1 MESHLPHVGRSTK
14 GGSLPYNSWNGNG
27 AKAPRVT
34 IDFPDA
40 PVRRVPGWKPALD
53 IACILLGL
61 PIWLPL
67 MILLMLVTR
76 FSSPGPIFYRQKR
89 VGLGGRHFLIWKFRT
104 MKVSAETQTHERHL
118 EELIRVDCPMT
129 KLDAYGDPRLAP
141 FGRFLRASGLDELPQ
156 IFNVLCG
163 EMSLVGPRPC
173 LPNEFAHYQPWQRER
188 VNGLPGLTGY
198 WQVNGKNKTTFN
210 EMIAMDLF
218 YLKNLSFLLDLKIIF
233 KTCAVI
239 AGQLFES
246 RPATQPSRQD
256 RDPRPSATPGP
267 QDGGRRSPPTPSFPP
282 GGISAK
288 SMKKQVTV
296 GVIGCGYWGPMLV
309 RNFKGL
315 ADCQL
320 KAVCDVNTKRLKHIH
335 ALYPDIE
342 GMTQTQQLLN
352 GAAVDAVVI
361 ATPVKHHYSLAKAS
375 LLAGKHTFIEKPMAP
390 SSAECEELIEIADR
404 NGLVLMLDH
413 TFLYSSPVQ
422 KIAQIVQAG
431 DIGEIRYIN
440 CRRLNLGLFQ
450 KDINVAWDLAP
461 HDISII
467 LHILDEFPTT
477 INCQGNAHITPGVED
492 VTNMS
497 LSFSRKRFATIQS
510 SWLEPRKIREM
521 TIVGTRRM
529 IVYDDLQTREKIRI
543 YDARVERPPHYD
555 TFAEFQYSYHY
566 GDSYIPYLHQEEPL
580 KLACQHFVDCIKTN
594 SQPLTDG
601 RRGLEMVRILEAAS
615 ASLKMNGAP
624 VTFSPPGN
632 AAPARAPVK
641 AEEIFQVEAFAG

>member
-1 MESHLPHVGRSTK
+1 
-14 GGSLPYNSWNGNG
+14 
-27 AKAPRVT
+27 
-34 IDFPDA
+34 
-40 PVRRVPGWKPALD
+40 
-53 IACILLGL
+53 
-61 PIWLPL
+61 
-67 MILLMLVTR
+67 
-76 FSSPGPIFYRQKR
+76 
-89 VGLGGRHFLIWKFRT
+89 
-104 MKVSAETQTHERHL
+104 
-118 EELIRVDCPMT
+118 
-129 KLDAYGDPRLAP
+129 
-141 FGRFLRASGLDELPQ
+141 
-156 IFNVLCG
+156 
-163 EMSLVGPRPC
+163 
-173 LPNEFAHYQPWQRER
+173 
-188 VNGLPGLTGY
+188 
-198 WQVNGKNKTTFN
+198 
-210 EMIAMDLF
+210 
-218 YLKNLSFLLDLKIIF
+218 
-233 KTCAVI
+233 
-239 AGQLFES
+239 
-246 RPATQPSRQD
+246 
-256 RDPRPSATPGP
+256 
-267 QDGGRRSPPTPSFPP
+267 
-282 GGISAK
+282 
-288 SMKKQVTV
+288 MKKQITV
-296 GVIGCGYWGPMLV
+296 GIIGCGYWGPLLV

-320 KAVCDVNTKRLKHIH
+320 KAICDLNTERLKHVR
-335 ALYPDIE
+335 ALYPDVE

-352 GAAVDAVVI
+352 GTNVDAVVI
-361 ATPVKHHYSLAKAS
+361 ATPVKHHY
-375 LLAGKHTFIEKPMAP
+375 
-390 SSAECEELIEIADR
+390 EELIEIADR
-404 NGLVLMLDH
+404 NGLVLMIDH

-431 DIGEIRYIN
+431 DLGEIRYIN

-467 LHILDEFPTT
+467 LHILNEFPTT

-529 IVYDDLQTREKIRI
+529 IVYDDLRTREKIRI

-601 RRGLEMVRILEAAS
+601 HKGLEMVKILESAS

-624 VTFSPPGN
+624 VPLSQPSN
-632 AAPARAPVK
+632 AVPARAPVK
-641 AEEIFQVEAFAG
+641 AEEILQVEAFAG